1 MCISCLSN
9 HGQNL
14 ECPGRKHPP
23 FMVERRKY
31 PHFGSQFKGPA
42 RQHGALTGTVREK
55 EDDLGRSEFC

>member
-1 MCISCLSN
+1 
-9 HGQNL
+9 
-14 ECPGRKHPP
+14 
-23 FMVERRKY
+23 MVERRKY